1 MQEVV
6 PDNSSIPDLIP
17 ASMLAAYAFCP
28 RLCYLQFLE
37 GEFADSAA
45 LAEGR
50 LAHRW
55 IDAVQDPIPEGFRPF
70 HARSVSLD
78 ARRPVYAAASTS
90 WRGMAKVS
98 RRWSTRGARPGQ
110 RDLMSRI

>member
-1 MQEVV
+1 MNEAA
-6 PDNSSIPDLIP
+6 PGNNSLPDLIP
-17 ASMLAAYAFCP
+17 ASMLAAYAYCP

-55 IDAVQDPIPEGFRPF
+55 IDAAEDAVPEDFQPF

-78 ARRPVYAAASTS
+78 APQAGASIFWRETAA
-90 WRGMAKVS
+90 V
-98 RRWSTRGARPGQ
+98 
-110 RDLMSRI
+110 